1 MRGATRFLLATL
13 LGGALIGPAAGAES
27 AEPAA
32 VQSLDQLLER
42 VRQGNVAENDENAR
56 REAEFR
62 SGQAEQERMLRE
74 ALQKKAALERRSAEL
89 ERQFEANEARIPE
102 LEQTLHNRQGSL
114 GELFG
119 AVRQIAGD
127 LRADVESSIISAE
140 LPGRDKFLYD
150 LSQSRVMPS
159 IDELEKLW
167 FSFQQEM
174 TETGKVA
181 RFPATVIAVGG
192 GQREQQV
199 VRVGPFN
206 AVSEGQYLQ
215 YLPETGKLAELGRQ
229 PGRRHLASAAAL
241 EAARAGL
248 VGFSIDPS
256 RGSILS
262 LLIQTPDRRER
273 IDQGGPI
280 GYVTIVLGVFGFLLG
295 VYRLVYMGLV
305 GRKVRAQ
312 IDQPRIDMGNPLG
325 RVLSVYDQNQ
335 SADTETLELKLDEA
349 ILKET
354 PQLERGNGMIKLISV
369 IAPLLGLLGTVTGM
383 IKTFQVMTLFGSG
396 DPKLM
401 ASGIAEALVTTMI
414 GLMVAIPLTFL
425 HALVA
430 SRSKSL
436 IQILE
441 EQSAGIVAAQAEA
454 QHGPQ
459 VSPRAAAG

>member
-1 MRGATRFLLATL
+1 MRTVAVCLLAFA
-13 LGGALIGPAAGAES
+13 LGVVPIAPVAA
-27 AEPAA
+27 
-32 VQSLDQLLER
+32 QSGGEAPRTLDQLLER
-42 VRQGNVAENDENAR
+42 VHQGNRAESEESAR

-62 SGQAEQERMLRE
+62 SRKSEQERLLRE
-74 ALQKKAALERRSAEL
+74 ALEQRAALERESAEL
-89 ERQFEANEARIPE
+89 ERRFEENEARIPE
-102 LEQTLHNRQGSL
+102 LEQTLRNRQGTL

-127 LRADVESSIISAE
+127 ARADVETSIVSAQ
-140 LPGRDKFLYD
+140 LPGRDRTLAA
-150 LSQSRVMPS
+150 LSQKRVMPS
-159 IDELEKLW
+159 IEDLEKLW
-167 FSFQQEM
+167 FTLQQEM
-174 TETGKVA
+174 TETGKVV

-192 GQREQQV
+192 GEETREV
-199 VRVGPFN
+199 VRVGAFN
-206 AVSEGQYLQ
+206 AVSSGKYLQ
-215 YLPETGKLAELGRQ
+215 FLPETGKLAELARQ
-229 PGRRHLASAAAL
+229 PSRRHLGSAADL
-241 EAARAGL
+241 EAARSGL

-280 GYVTIVLGVFGFLLG
+280 GYVTIVLGAFGFLLA
-295 VYRLVYMGLV
+295 VYRLADLGIV
-305 GRKVRAQ
+305 GRRVRAQ
-312 IDQPRIDMGNPLG
+312 VEQSRPDPGNPLG
-325 RVLSVYDQNQ
+325 RVLAVYDQNR
-335 SADTETLELKLDEA
+335 SADVETLGLKLDEA
-349 ILKET
+349 ILRET
-354 PQLERGNGMIKLISV
+354 PRLERGTGMIKLVSV

-383 IKTFQVMTLFGSG
+383 IQTFQVMTLFGSG

-430 SRSKSL
+430 SRSRGL

-454 QHGPQ
+454 HEPPRMG
-459 VSPRAAAG
+459 PRAAAV